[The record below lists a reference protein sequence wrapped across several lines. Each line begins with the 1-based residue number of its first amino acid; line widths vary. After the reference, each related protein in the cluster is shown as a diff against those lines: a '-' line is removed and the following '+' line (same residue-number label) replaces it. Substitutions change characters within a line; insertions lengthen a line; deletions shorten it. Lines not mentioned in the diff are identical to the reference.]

1 MESHSA
7 DNYGRSHVYA
17 AAVLNVVDRGGGP
30 AVLLIHG
37 APSAIGDFAGLVE
50 ALAVDHRVVVPELP
64 GYGKSPMLDGEYTF
78 ARVYAL
84 LEDVLVGRGIREVSV
99 VGFSLGAHHALAVA
113 SVWRR
118 VRVVTVVSLAG
129 FAKLEAADLDAIT
142 GFVGVL
148 SQPGAA
154 LQTPEMRE
162 LVRGRF
168 LAPAYQTDANAAQI
182 ATWLDATTA
191 SVLATELAAE
201 TRADLREQIQELTM
215 PVLAYVGALD
225 VAVPPAYSRE
235 IADLVPM
242 GRLVVVPGHGHAL
255 LLEQPVE
262 TIAAI
267 RRAIAR

>member
-1 MESHSA
+1 ML
-7 DNYGRSHVYA
+7 

-30 AVLLIHG
+30 AVMLLHG
-37 APSAIGDFAGLVE
+37 APSAISDYAGLVE

-78 ARVYAL
+78 ARVYTL
-84 LEDVLVGRGIREVSV
+84 LEDMLLGLGIREVSV

-113 SVWRR
+113 GAWRR
-118 VRVVTVVSLAG
+118 VRVSTVVSLAG
-129 FAKLEAADLDAIT
+129 FAMLEAADRDAIL
-142 GFVGVL
+142 GFVGML
-148 SQPGAA
+148 SAPGAQ

-162 LVRGRF
+162 MMRGRF
-168 LAPAYQTDANAAQI
+168 LAPAHQNDANAAQI

-201 TRADLREQIQELTM
+201 ARADLREQLQELTM

-235 IADLVPM
+235 IADLAPL
-242 GRLVVVPGHGHAL
+242 GRLEVVPGHGHAL
-255 LLEQPVE
+255 LVE
-262 TIAAI
+262 RPAATIAAI
-267 RRAIAR
+267 RRAVAR